1 MIGKITI
8 LYGLDFLAELY
19 LIIIMWKNVHWS
31 IALLMTL
38 TRFGALMNCWSKGLN
53 E

>member
-1 MIGKITI
+1 MIGKII
-8 LYGLDFLAELY
+8 WYGLDFLAELY

-38 TRFGALMNCWSKGLN
+38 TRLGTLMDCWSKGLN
-53 E
+53 K